1 MPDFDHDLPHFTP
14 TTAAIIAAAWT
25 ARRDQTD
32 PQPIRQH
39 WRENPSLRGLIAELM
54 RDA

>member
-1 MPDFDHDLPHFTP
+1 MPDFDHDLAHFTF

-32 PQPIRQH
+32 PEPIRQH

>member
-1 MPDFDHDLPHFTP
+1 MPDLDHDLPHFTT
-14 TTAAIIAAAWT
+14 TTAGIIAAAWT

-32 PQPIRQH
+32 PQPVRNH
-39 WRENPSLRGLIAELM
+39 WRENPALRGLIAELM